1 MIAFSSLV
9 RNFGLRVK
17 RNFLGEAAK
26 GNSGDRE
33 RGAVAVEFALLTPI
47 FLLIL
52 GLLVDFSRIGFVQI
66 SLNSAAREGVR
77 SSSFGLTN
85 SEITSVA
92 VSSSGG
98 AAGIA
103 QLLTNASLSVNQVR
117 SCSASTTLGRTT
129 EVVVSTP
136 FNWVTPIE
144 LFGFIGGSNSSV
156 QSFTITA
163 RGVMVCAG

>member
-1 MIAFSSLV
+1 MKVEPKVSGS
-9 RNFGLRVK
+9 
-17 RNFLGEAAK
+17 AAK
-26 GNSGDRE
+26 GSPKFRE
-33 RGAVAVEFALLTPI
+33 RGAVAVEFALLTPV

-77 SSSFGLTN
+77 SSSFGLTTA
-85 SEITSVA
+85 EIKSIA

-103 QLLTNASLSVNQVR
+103 QLSTNATLTVNQVR

-129 EVVVSTP
+129 EVEVSTL
-136 FNWVTPIE
+136 FDWVTPVEIFS
-144 LFGFIGGSNSSV
+144 LIGGSRSTV
-156 QSFTITA
+156 QNFTIKA